1 MSSFGKRAIG
11 AKFAIA
17 CVVATTL
24 MPVPAAPGEVAY
36 DWSGFY
42 FGGHVG
48 YGRGTATST
57 VFDPAATT
65 SGNSFGSL
73 FVGPFLP
80 CTLLLL
86 LLTLERQS
94 LIVVAGQ
101 SHSEVVGDSDCRHCC
116 DPNQH
121 LKQIG
126 TAPLFVHG
134 LLHNCEQR
142 P

>member
-1 MSSFGKRAIG
+1 MSSLGKRAIG

-48 YGRGTATST
+48 YVRGMATSL

-73 FVGPFLP
+73 FVGLQGGYNAVLP
-80 CTLLLL
+80 S
-86 LLTLERQS
+86 R
-94 LIVVAGQ
+94 VF
-101 SHSEVVGDSDCRHCC
+101 VGVEGDLSFANFYADSRIATRASGVNSVTD
-116 DPNQH
+116 DIDY
-121 LKQIG
+121 IG
-126 TAPLFVHG
+126 RVRGRLG
-134 LLHNCEQR
+134 Y
-142 P
+142 